1 MCFQLASRLIWRA
14 GSQLPLDIRLALHPD
29 ELIKVGTEDGPS
41 PDASCATTCERL
53 GPVPVAQIGQKVT
66 KTRCSQNPSLRFE
79 FQGPLLIHARYQ
91 CTLLLL
97 AYHIQPKF
105 GVVWHPSTMGPSKD
119 KHLLIV
125 GAGVFGLSTALELKL
140 RGYKHVVVADRYLPP
155 VRDGSSVDISRI
167 VRSEYADP
175 LYHRM
180 AREAM
185 NSWIEGDY
193 HEDFY
198 QSGFVMLAE
207 GSAQVYLQ
215 KCLDVSEA
223 VGITLDDF
231 SDANSV
237 RQLYPA
243 VQAKMDG
250 MRAVHNPH
258 GGWANAESAIR
269 RLAGRCSDAGVS
281 FITGSHGTVISLLYK
296 SYNGKRQVVGAKTAS
311 GDDIEADQVILATGA
326 WTNRLIPL
334 EHATS
339 ASGQPLGFIQLTEEE
354 AARLRGMPVLINYST
369 GMFVFPPSP
378 GTNLMKVARHGFG
391 WATEVQTRDG
401 RMVSSPRLDASN
413 TGSSYLPD
421 DADKALREGL
431 QQLLPEFAKHP
442 WVFRRMCWY
451 SDTPDADFIIDRHPD
466 IDGLFVATGGS
477 GQ

>member
-1 MCFQLASRLIWRA
+1 MSFRVLYVSTRDTDVPFCYWR
-14 GSQLPLDIRLALHPD
+14 S
-29 ELIKVGTEDGPS
+29 
-41 PDASCATTCERL
+41 
-53 GPVPVAQIGQKVT
+53 
-66 KTRCSQNPSLRFE
+66 
-79 FQGPLLIHARYQ
+79 Y
-91 CTLLLL
+91 
-97 AYHIQPKF
+97 IQPKF
-105 GVVWHPSTMGPSKD
+105 GVVWYPSSIMEPSKD
-119 KHLLIV
+119 KRLLIV

-155 VRDGSSVDISRI
+155 VKDGSSVDISRI

-185 NSWIEGDY
+185 KSWIEGDY
-193 HEDFY
+193 REDFY

-207 GSAQVYLQ
+207 GSAQIYLQ
-215 KCLDVSEA
+215 KCLEVSEA
-223 VGITLDDF
+223 IGVTLDDF
-231 SDANSV
+231 SDANGV

-281 FITGSHGTVISLLYK
+281 FINGPRGTVVSLIYK
-296 SYNGKRQVVGAKTAS
+296 SNDGRQQVVGVKTAS
-311 GDDIEADQVILATGA
+311 GDDIMADEVILSTGP
-326 WTNRLIPL
+326 WTNRLIPVD
-334 EHATS
+334 HATS

-354 AARLRGMPVLINYST
+354 AARLRGMPVIINYST

-378 GTNLMKVARHGFG
+378 GTNLMKVARHGYG
-391 WATEVQTRDG
+391 WATEVQSRDG
-401 RMVSSPRLDASN
+401 RVISSPRLDGSN

-442 WVFRRMCWY
+442 WMFRRMCWY

-466 IDGLFVATGGS
+466 IEGLFVATGGS